1 MCSLFFDIMLIELLA
16 CILGTVS
23 LATLLGQPRNTLH
36 YSAVIGLCGYIVF
49 KALNQS
55 FFAYFACGL
64 VIGVLCEIV
73 ARITKSVATI
83 YFASGIIPMVP
94 GLTLYKSAEYL
105 VQKDYTSA
113 VYTLIEA
120 FGGIGAIALA
130 LTISSLIF
138 LRIRRN

>member
-1 MCSLFFDIMLIELLA
+1 M
-16 CILGTVS
+16 
-23 LATLLGQPRNTLH
+23 H
-36 YSAVIGLCGYIVF
+36 
-49 KALNQS
+49 
-55 FFAYFACGL
+55 GL